1 MTEEDARTVVLV
13 VDDSPDTLA
22 MLTAALERTGAVV
35 LVAIDGLSAL
45 ALVDRVAPDLVL
57 LDAVMP
63 GIDGFET
70 CRRLKRLPA
79 LADVPV
85 VFMTGLKETD
95 RIVEGLEAG
104 GVDYV
109 TKPIV
114 IDELLARIRVHIGNA
129 RLSRSARA
137 ALDTTGRFLFAADR
151 DGRILWSTPQAS
163 RLLGQAI
170 ADRHRESYLLPDA
183 VTGWLAARSDGRSE
197 QPTALLPATD
207 GGRPLTLSFVGRM
220 DRNELLLRVSEESG
234 AEGPGALKEK
244 LGVTTREAEV
254 LLWIARGKSNKDIGE
269 ILGMSPRTVNKHL
282 EQIYVKLGV
291 ENRAA
296 AAAVAV
302 RAMS

>member
-1 MTEEDARTVVLV
+1 MTDAGSRTVVLV
-13 VDDSPDTLA
+13 VDDSPETLA
-22 MLTAALERTGAVV
+22 MLNEALERTGAVV
-35 LVAIDGLSAL
+35 LVATDGDRAL
-45 ALVDRVAPDLVL
+45 TAVERVVPDLIL

-85 VFMTGLKETD
+85 IFMTGLKETD

-114 IDELLARIRVHIGNA
+114 IDELLARIRVHVGNA
-129 RLSRSARA
+129 RLSRSART

-151 DGRILWSTPQAS
+151 QGRLLWSTPQAS
-163 RLLGQAI
+163 RLLASAT
-170 ADRHRESYLLPDA
+170 ADFDAESFALPEA
-183 VTGWLAARSDGRSE
+183 VTHWLAARSEGGGEQASATLLSVAGR
-197 QPTALLPATD
+197 T
-207 GGRPLTLSFVGRM
+207 LTVTFVGRM
-220 DRNELLLRVSEESG
+220 DRDELLLRIAEENASDEM
-234 AEGPGALKEK
+234 AIFRER
-244 LGVTTREAEV
+244 LGVTVREAEV
-254 LLWIARGKSNKDIGE
+254 LLWIARGKSNRDISE

-296 AAAVAV
+296 AAAAAV
-302 RAMS
+302 RLLP